1 MKTKDQ
7 IIEWFNT
14 PGHIKCTLLDI
25 DQVYAPG
32 GSTSGFTL
40 NFSSMAY
47 DNSGTT
53 YNACVIG
60 GLQFSEQL
68 NQEGQASIS
77 FGSINLVNTYGIN
90 DQFLTYVWNR
100 RPIKIYLG
108 DPSWP
113 KSDFVLI
120 FDGLVQDLTSNGEN
134 ELVLTLFDKLQL
146 LNDSLTEK
154 TLYNTTSGYSEASKT
169 VSGIVTKNESLL
181 PITLGECFNVQP
193 LLVDNGT
200 STSGTS
206 GSGNT
211 YMVHDGPIQGIIEV
225 RDNGVPISVNES
237 LSIGT
242 FTLQSS
248 PVGTITCSVQGD
260 SSTMGTSGTSS
271 TSGYT
276 NTVPGIITKICT
288 STKYGT
294 ILQNRFTTS
303 DLNFSTSD
311 TRKVGIY
318 IKDKVNMLQVCNELA
333 SSINASLICP
343 SISVDYTTGVISSSK
358 LKLVELQTPILSD
371 VKYELTDDY
380 LVAGTQ
386 AVTEI
391 FSIRPNI
398 KLGYCKNFTIQS
410 TVAGG
415 VNPASRFDEEY
426 FYITQE
432 NTTNKQIYRDSGTVQ
447 EIPTLLIVSTEA
459 DTEAQK
465 RLDLWQIPRFLIT
478 ATYLPHCLFT
488 QLGDIVKLT
497 SSRFNLQSG
506 KPGIVYSV
514 SRDWITG
521 MVQIGVLI

>member
-1 MKTKDQ
+1 MKTRDQ

-14 PGHIKCTLLDI
+14 PGHVKCTLLDI
-25 DQVYAPG
+25 DQVYIPG
-32 GSTSGFTL
+32 GSTSGITL

-47 DNSGTT
+47 DTGGTA
-53 YNACVIG
+53 YNACVVG

-68 NQEGQASIS
+68 NADGRASLS
-77 FGSINLVNTYGIN
+77 FCSINLVNTYGIN

-108 DPSWP
+108 DPSWV

-120 FDGLVQDLTSNGEN
+120 FDGLVQELTSNGEN

-154 TLYNTTSGYSEASKT
+154 TLFNTTGYSEASKT
-169 VSGIVTKNESLL
+169 IAGGVVTKNESLL

-200 STSGTS
+200 TTSGTS
-206 GSGNT
+206 GSGNS

-225 RDNGVPISVNES
+225 RDNGVPIPVNEN
-237 LSIGT
+237 LTVGT
-242 FTLQSS
+242 FTLQSL

-260 SSTMGTSGTSS
+260 NTAGA
-271 TSGYT
+271 YT

-294 ILQNRFTTS
+294 IAQNRFNTS
-303 DLNFSTSD
+303 DLDFSTTD
-311 TRKVGIY
+311 TRAAGIY
-318 IKDKVNMLQVCNELA
+318 IKDKVNMLEICNQLA

-343 SISVDYTTGVISSSK
+343 SISVNYTTGAISSSK
-358 LKLVELQTPILSD
+358 LRLVELKVPDPLDI
-371 VKYELTDDY
+371 KYELTDDY

-391 FSIRPNI
+391 FPVKPSI
-398 KLGYCKNFTIQS
+398 KLAYCKNFTIQS
-410 TVAGG
+410 SVAGG
-415 VNPASRFDEEY
+415 VNPASKFDDEY
-426 FYITQE
+426 IYSTKE
-432 NTTNKQIYRDSGTVQ
+432 NLTNKQIYRDAGTVD
-447 EIPTLLIVSTEA
+447 EISTLLIVSSQAE
-459 DTEAQK
+459 TEAQK

-478 ATYLPHCLFT
+478 GTYLPHFLFA
-488 QLGDIVKLT
+488 QLGDTVKLT
-497 SSRFNLQSG
+497 SSRFNLQTG
-506 KPGIVYSV
+506 APGIVYSV
-514 SRDWITG
+514 NRDWITG